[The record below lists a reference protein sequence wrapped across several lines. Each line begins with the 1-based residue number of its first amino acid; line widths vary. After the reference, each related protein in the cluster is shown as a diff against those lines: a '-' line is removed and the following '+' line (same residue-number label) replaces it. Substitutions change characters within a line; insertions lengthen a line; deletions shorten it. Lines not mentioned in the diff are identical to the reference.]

1 MEQPELVMVREPDRP
16 DEPVRI
22 GTVLSKEGSL
32 FRVRWDDGSEE
43 SVRLGGRIAGAPQG
57 SLRLAFLRDR
67 ASAVAAFEANPIDA
81 VTRLLQENEKGL
93 TRKQIREKLTDLG
106 LDIGSGSPRWRRIEQ
121 ALTSSDEIS
130 VSGKGVAAIFQSKV
144 KAGRARSRSE
154 PTRILPQAE
163 QHAPV
168 PAAEAIG
175 GAANHGSEAF
185 AQPGASSASS
195 PGAESAGYPNRE
207 SAPAEVI
214 DGSTTAPSTAPA
226 SLAAR
231 LAQMMGEDES
241 QPLRHYLSKPLAVG
255 ARLQKLTGEELEALL
270 ESLTREDAAALELL
284 LLVTSRSSSA
294 ADRSLDGGRMTDLL
308 AAAAAEVG
316 AQAVLDPDLSVTAE
330 ALLRR
335 ASDGVDLPTAAIPS
349 LATVGH
355 AVALGRGS
363 EARQVLEAVALVLS
377 RLLRSLSRD
386 ERVSIDLEGL
396 APLVAPLPFTRD
408 GGRAALIATVNKV
421 HSKSVLSDAW
431 WSGASLDE
439 LVACASG
446 PLGAVTSRPE
456 VCAEFLWPLMLREL
470 SLVESRGRLA
480 FLMGVPSEFLAGVSG
495 EVLAAALRRV
505 AAIDRIVAGWAAAL
519 TQEQRI
525 QALRHDVEQA
535 QAAAQAAEER
545 ARAAENRT
553 TALADRCAQLEETL
567 RAEHRESASLRT
579 AQDRQIQ
586 IDVVRSLAT
595 LAAEVEEL
603 AAGETEPGVLVER
616 VRALAMA
623 QALEPIGQVGFEVS
637 FDPTAHD
644 PIVGVPQDGTEVKVI
659 RPGYRWRPLGEDVLI
674 DKALVTT

>member
-67 ASAVAAFEANPIDA
+67 ASAVAAFEANPFDA

-130 VSGKGVAAIFQSKV
+130 VSGKGVAAIFQSKL
-144 KAGRARSRSE
+144 KAERARSRSGL
-154 PTRILPQAE
+154 TRILPEAD

-175 GAANHGSEAF
+175 GTAKPE
-185 AQPGASSASS
+185 ASSTSS
-195 PGAESAGYPNRE
+195 V
-207 SAPAEVI
+207 PAEAI
-214 DGSTTAPSTAPA
+214 DGSTTASSTAPA

-349 LATVGH
+349 LATIGH

-377 RLLRSLSRD
+377 QLLRSLSRD

-408 GGRAALIATVNKV
+408 GGRAALIATVSKV